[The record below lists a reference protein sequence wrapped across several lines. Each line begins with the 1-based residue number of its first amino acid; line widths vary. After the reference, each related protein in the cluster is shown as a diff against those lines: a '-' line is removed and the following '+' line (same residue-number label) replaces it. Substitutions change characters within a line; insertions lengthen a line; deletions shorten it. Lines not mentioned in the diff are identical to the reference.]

1 MSDLKSIKDIKV
13 KIEDVKSNKEK
24 IVKSKKLSSD
34 IKIGK
39 SILEL
44 LTTAM
49 YASPMTIYRE
59 YIQNAVDSIDLAD
72 KGNLYNKPSSEP
84 RIDLLIDRQQ
94 RSVTI
99 RDTGAAIKQKDFE
112 NVLTAFGNS
121 PKRKMKARGFRGIG
135 RLAGLA
141 YCKEL
146 IFRSKTT
153 DELLVN
159 ELRWDCLK
167 LRQLL
172 VESDDNMD
180 LNDIVRDITTINSV
194 EHDPSM
200 PDRYFEVRLNGV
212 QPIKNDILLNV
223 PLIESYVSQVCPV
236 PFKNSFKYKNEI
248 TNWLA
253 DASYSEYR
261 IYLNNS
267 DQHITRPYSSDFNLS
282 KDKTDNFSKIELI
295 DLKTNQDL
303 TIAKGFILHHGYL
316 GAINNSAI
324 SGIKVRSGNIQ
335 VGDSDIFRAL
345 FKQERFNTWC
355 VGEFHIIDNK
365 IKANG
370 RRDGFEHNKNY
381 YSFLDY
387 IKPIASKLSKVIE
400 DTSRERNKLKIKE
413 NIHEFISKKDKAV
426 NNLEEILIN
435 RKVNKSL
442 IKEIIDYI
450 KKEI

>member
-1 MSDLKSIKDIKV
+1 MTDLKSIKDIKV
-13 KIEDVKSNKEK
+13 KIEDVKPNKEN

-59 YIQNAVDSIDLAD
+59 YVQNAVDSIDLAD
-72 KGNLYNKPSSEP
+72 VENLFSKPNSEP
-84 RIDLLIDRQQ
+84 RIDLLIDRQL
-94 RSVTI
+94 RSVII
-99 RDTGAAIKQKDFE
+99 RDTGTAIKQKDFE
-112 NVLTAFGNS
+112 KILTAFGDS

-146 IFRSKTT
+146 IFRSKTA
-153 DELLVN
+153 DELFVN

-172 VESDDNMD
+172 VDSDDDMA

-194 EHDPSM
+194 EHDPSK

-223 PLIESYVSQVCPV
+223 PLIENYISQVCPV

-253 DASYSEYR
+253 DASYSEYK
-261 IYLNNS
+261 IYINNS
-267 DQHITRPYSSDFNLS
+267 DQHITRPYSVNFNLS
-282 KDKTDNFSKIELI
+282 KDKTDDFSKVELI
-295 DLKTNQDL
+295 DLKTNQDV
-303 TIAKGFILHHGYL
+303 TIAKGFILHHSYL
-316 GAINNSAI
+316 GAINDSTI
-324 SGIKVRSGNIQ
+324 SGVKVRSGNIQ
-335 VGDSDIFRAL
+335 VGGNDIFRAL
-345 FKQERFNTWC
+345 FKQERFNAWC
-355 VGEFHIIDNK
+355 VGEFHIIDSK

-387 IKPIASKLSKVIE
+387 IKATTSTLSKIIE
-400 DTSRERNKLKIKE
+400 DTSRERNKLKVKE
-413 NIHEFISKKDKAV
+413 NIHKFVSKKDKAV
-426 NNLEEILIN
+426 NSLEEIMIN
-435 RKVNKSL
+435 RKVKKNV
-442 IKEIIDYI
+442 IKEILDFI

>member
-1 MSDLKSIKDIKV
+1 
-13 KIEDVKSNKEK
+13 
-24 IVKSKKLSSD
+24 
-34 IKIGK
+34 
-39 SILEL
+39 
-44 LTTAM
+44 
-49 YASPMTIYRE
+49 
-59 YIQNAVDSIDLAD
+59 
-72 KGNLYNKPSSEP
+72 
-84 RIDLLIDRQQ
+84 
-94 RSVTI
+94 
-99 RDTGAAIKQKDFE
+99 
-112 NVLTAFGNS
+112 
-121 PKRKMKARGFRGIG
+121 
-135 RLAGLA
+135 
-141 YCKEL
+141 
-146 IFRSKTT
+146 
-153 DELLVN
+153 
-159 ELRWDCLK
+159 
-167 LRQLL
+167 
-172 VESDDNMD
+172 
-180 LNDIVRDITTINSV
+180 
-194 EHDPSM
+194 
-200 PDRYFEVRLNGV
+200 
-212 QPIKNDILLNV
+212 
-223 PLIESYVSQVCPV
+223 
-236 PFKNSFKYKNEI
+236 
-248 TNWLA
+248 
-253 DASYSEYR
+253 
-261 IYLNNS
+261 
-267 DQHITRPYSSDFNLS
+267 
-282 KDKTDNFSKIELI
+282 
-295 DLKTNQDL
+295 
-303 TIAKGFILHHGYL
+303 L